1 MREMIKENL
10 KGKFVGTG
18 FSTSWHVGV
27 SRIIKAFIYL
37 KGAFARIS
45 SCFHGSS
52 SVFFVS
58 LFICLSVVL
67 LCLSLEL
74 YALRQLPCIAVMM

>member
-37 KGAFARIS
+37 KGAFERIS

-52 SVFFVS
+52 SVFFV
-58 LFICLSVVL
+58 SVVL